1 MSENEKSN
9 ESIGDIIS
17 GIVQS
22 VGEAVAEVIETVEES
37 VQAFL
42 NPEESKKESTETNE
56 ADEQAASEETINEET
71 INEENRVGYRQTL
84 PQPEEP
90 EEEAISEAADDADA
104 KNEIEAAIA
113 RARETSPEIVEKDEL
128 VTESLP
134 ELPSTNTAKLY
145 IQSPNRVFLY
155 WNLSGNPFETLQKA
169 FGSRANNYQLVTKLI
184 NLQTR
189 AESFA
194 PANPGGNWWYNVHS
208 NTRYRVDLGF
218 YAANR
223 PFIRLLSS
231 NPVNTPRA
239 APSSRADT
247 EEDWIVSNKQ
257 FMQVLTASGYSHDV
271 LGVAFGISEETGD
284 VSEDASTLVVANHFG
299 PLVQGELD
307 LAELRWLLVSLASGV
322 SFEDLRSLLSPAT
335 LTWLRQVLEANPDA
349 LGRENVRTV
358 LESIFGSEFVE
369 MFTDENAV
377 GWMRLAPVAVG
388 ASAINFPEIL
398 FPQLRLPELRAA
410 LVDTPFDEQAGEG
423 DFQQGQFF
431 ASSAEFLK

>member
-9 ESIGDIIS
+9 ESIGDILS

-22 VGEAVAEVIETVEES
+22 VSEAVADVIETVENS
-37 VQAFL
+37 VQAIL
-42 NPEESKKESTETNE
+42 SPEESKKESGETNKSG
-56 ADEQAASEETINEET
+56 EQTINEKST
-71 INEENRVGYRQTL
+71 NEETRIGYLQAL

-90 EEEAISEAADDADA
+90 EEEAISQSAEDADA

-113 RARETSPEIVEKDEL
+113 RARTTSPEAIEKDEL
-128 VTESLP
+128 VAESLP
-134 ELPSTNTAKLY
+134 ELPSVNTAKLY

-169 FGSRANNYQLVTKLI
+169 FGNRANNYQLVTKLI
-184 NLQTR
+184 NLRTK

-231 NPVNTPRA
+231 NSINTPRA

-257 FMQVLTASGYSHDV
+257 FVQILTASGYSHDV
-271 LGVAFGISEETGD
+271 LGVAFGADLETGD
-284 VSEDASTLVVANHFG
+284 ISEDASTLVAANHFAS
-299 PLVQGELD
+299 LIQGELD

-322 SFEDLRSLLSPAT
+322 GFADLQSLLSPGA
-335 LTWLRQVLEANPDA
+335 LAWLGQVLEANPDA

-369 MFTDENAV
+369 MFTDENAMA
-377 GWMRLAPVAVG
+377 WMRLAPVAVG
-388 ASAINFPEIL
+388 ASAVNFPEVL

-410 LVDTPFDEQAGEG
+410 LVETPFGEQFGEG
-423 DFQQGQFF
+423 DFSPG
-431 ASSAEFLK
+431 ALLVSSAEFIN